1 MLQMKFACLLFTF
14 VRAIDEQYTEPCLN
28 DNDEAL
34 ITSMRQ
40 TMLALNEQMQVLETN
55 LKKKS
60 TNGILQVNCPSGWK
74 HYSGHCYYFNG
85 DNMSWTS
92 AKNVCNKKGGHLVK
106 IDDSSESLWIIEVMK
121 GSGLK
126 SVWIGANDISRE
138 GSWVWESDRST
149 LTFSDWNKNQPDNGY
164 GAEDCAHINMYSS
177 NSYHWNDFPCSSRA
191 GYICERV

>member
-1 MLQMKFACLLFTF
+1 MMLQVKFACLLFTL
-14 VRAIDEQYTEPCLN
+14 VRAIEIDEQYIEPCLN
-28 DNDEAL
+28 EKDEAL

-60 TNGILQVNCPSGWK
+60 TNGIRP
-74 HYSGHCYYFNG
+74 
-85 DNMSWTS
+85 T
-92 AKNVCNKKGGHLVK
+92 VCNNKGGHLVK

-126 SVWIGANDISRE
+126 SMWIGANDISRE

-149 LTFSDWNKNQPDNGY
+149 LTFSDWKKISLTMVIVQKTV
-164 GAEDCAHINMYSS
+164 HI
-177 NSYHWNDFPCSSRA
+177 
-191 GYICERV
+191 